1 MNEDKYMTNYEQY
14 EAVLK
19 NRAIL
24 YVVFVIITLIG
35 IGLLIYFFNSK
46 KEFFWKNMKKI
57 EIVCINVFAAIVVSL
72 VSIYTIKYVCD
83 TFYDISNQAY
93 VIYEGEFVID
103 SSIEG
108 YITIF
113 DGEKKTVLVNNKTE
127 LPSGTHNG
135 TIIYAKKTE
144 IILEVHTE
152 NN

>member
-1 MNEDKYMTNYEQY
+1 M
-14 EAVLK
+14 
-19 NRAIL
+19 
-24 YVVFVIITLIG
+24 
-35 IGLLIYFFNSK
+35 
-46 KEFFWKNMKKI
+46 
-57 EIVCINVFAAIVVSL
+57 
-72 VSIYTIKYVCD
+72 SIYTIKYVCD

-93 VIYEGEFVID
+93 VIYEGEFVVD

-127 LPSGTHNG
+127 LPSGTHKG